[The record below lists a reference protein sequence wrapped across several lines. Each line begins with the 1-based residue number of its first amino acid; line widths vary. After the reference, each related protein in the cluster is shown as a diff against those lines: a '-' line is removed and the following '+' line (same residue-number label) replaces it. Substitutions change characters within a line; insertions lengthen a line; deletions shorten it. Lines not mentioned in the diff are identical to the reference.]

1 MLISDDN
8 DQAAGLR
15 QLFGETQVPAV
26 HALSCPSRPAMVLPL
41 VQISAHAMVSQG
53 LTVAWIDEVDLDERE
68 DWPVPCPVRFDLAQ
82 VLAGH
87 VPLASGLH
95 ALNPQFWYALSRRSQ
110 RLPLKGTTSL
120 VKRLKG
126 SGLNFDAV
134 VISLGAQAVHALSV
148 YHHQVHHTVLSST
161 KPEDLRVTLEWIVR
175 LQSAQAGAS
184 WNLVFMSP
192 EDPRIAFDWLD
203 QAARPLLGQPLRL
216 MGHVIS
222 ETPQVQLSSLW
233 AEPKELR
240 DMLLKHLQTR

>member
-1 MLISDDN
+1 MLISDDK

-15 QLFGETQVPAV
+15 ELFGDVQPPAV

-87 VPLASGLH
+87 VPLASGLQ

-110 RLPLKGTTSL
+110 RLLHKGTPSL
-120 VKRLKG
+120 VRRLQA
-126 SGLNFDAV
+126 SGLKFDAV
-134 VISLGAQAVHALSV
+134 VISLGARAVHALSV
-148 YHHQVHHTVLSST
+148 YHHRVHHTVLSST
-161 KPEDLRVTLEWIVR
+161 QPQDLQATLEWIVR
-175 LQSAQAGAS
+175 LHSAQAGAS

-203 QAARPLLGQPLRL
+203 QAARPLLGQSLRL
-216 MGHVIS
+216 MGHLMS
-222 ETPQVQLSSLW
+222 EVPQVQLSSVW
-233 AEPKELR
+233 AEPIELR